1 MIMKLFLKYNAE
13 NENTLIQRSGYNMS
27 ELWRE
32 FYQELENEVFN
43 YIR

>member
-1 MIMKLFLKYNAE
+1 MHAE
-13 NENTLIQRSGYNMS
+13 NENTLVQRSGYNMA

-32 FYQELENEVFN
+32 FYQELENEDGIPVFN